1 MKVMR
6 IYSDPAGVARVEW
19 RQVPLETDA
28 SGRATS
34 PRFAAT
40 DFFFRDTPAAYPRGR
55 HTAPQ
60 RQLIV
65 VVSGVGEVELDDGS
79 VHRFTAGD
87 LLFAED
93 TSGCGHVTRNVEGVR
108 GFMHVGVPA
117 GFDITQWPLAAA

>member
-1 MKVMR
+1 MR
-6 IYSDPAGVARVEW
+6 IYSDPGGVARVEW
-19 RQVPLETDA
+19 RRVPLEPDA

-40 DFFFRDTPAAYPRGR
+40 ELFFRDTPADYPRGR

-60 RQLIV
+60 RQFIV

-79 VHRFTAGD
+79 VHRFAAGD
-87 LLFAED
+87 ILFAED
-93 TSGCGHVTRNVEGVR
+93 TSGRGHVTRNVEGVR

-117 GFDITQWPLAAA
+117 EFDITQWPLAAA